1 MKNLSNL
8 DLATTFIITLI
19 GIYQGQVTAFYVVY
33 LFWFQELIR
42 TIIDFIFIIRSK
54 DETLDK
60 SVFFR
65 NFFSSLFLMFIYLVF
80 IVGLF
85 GVMLNWGNIPA
96 MRINVLTVIFRN
108 MYFNLNILLFIG
120 QYVYFKKI
128 DNKTSSPIDVFNRR
142 HILLHISIILG
153 GFLQLSIVPRLKLD
167 DTAWSSVLVII
178 PFMILK
184 FVLERRFN
192 REDKK

>member
-19 GIYQGQVTAFYVVY
+19 GIYQGQVTAFYLVY